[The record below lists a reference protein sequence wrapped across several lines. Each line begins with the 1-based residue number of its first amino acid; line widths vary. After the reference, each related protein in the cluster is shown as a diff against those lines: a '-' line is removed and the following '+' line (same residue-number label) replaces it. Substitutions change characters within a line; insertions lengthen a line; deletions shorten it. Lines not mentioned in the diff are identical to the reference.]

1 MSIGTTP
8 PLQPSSKRSVP
19 RYKLTVPADITVL
32 RSGVPESIPGRTL
45 EIGEGGLGLVIAC
58 QLLLGESVRVEFLL
72 PHTTTPVRATAVV
85 RYQREL
91 CCGLQFIRLPAEQ
104 QSIIRYW
111 TRCEATLS
119 LSDKPSAQVA
129 AALLRAA
136 PEPLAAFESGR
147 PKYRFWYRVVTVTIF
162 SVLVSAALGWWQW
175 QQEWAE
181 LEAQIPERQTTS
193 TKAEISV
200 PADGMQR
207 RVRHMIAPEYPRHAQ
222 REGVQ
227 GTVAL
232 DAVVSAEGVV
242 TQLKYRSGPEALS
255 AAAMDAVRW
264 WRYEP
269 FLVNGQPTAVQTT
282 IAVDFRLD
290 NSSYLGHADTLMVRQ
305 HHPSASPVSTK

>member
-1 MSIGTTP
+1 
-8 PLQPSSKRSVP
+8 
-19 RYKLTVPADITVL
+19 
-32 RSGVPESIPGRTL
+32 
-45 EIGEGGLGLVIAC
+45 
-58 QLLLGESVRVEFLL
+58 
-72 PHTTTPVRATAVV
+72 
-85 RYQREL
+85 
-91 CCGLQFIRLPAEQ
+91 
-104 QSIIRYW
+104 
-111 TRCEATLS
+111 
-119 LSDKPSAQVA
+119 
-129 AALLRAA
+129 
-136 PEPLAAFESGR
+136 
-147 PKYRFWYRVVTVTIF
+147 
-162 SVLVSAALGWWQW
+162 
-175 QQEWAE
+175 
-181 LEAQIPERQTTS
+181 
-193 TKAEISV
+193 
-200 PADGMQR
+200 
-207 RVRHMIAPEYPRHAQ
+207 MIAPEYPRHAQ